1 MNDSEVYTFKV
12 RYYLDRDSIQEL
24 NSLSHNELMD
34 ILQRLYI
41 SSDKD
46 YVDVTL
52 SLSSSGGV
60 NILFVDDCPVVKN
73 KFITLYNSEV
83 TSESEYE

>member
-41 SSDKD
+41 SSDKE
-46 YVDVTL
+46 YVEITL

-60 NILFVDDCPVVKN
+60 NILFVDDYPIVKN
-73 KFITLYNSEV
+73 QFITLYNGEV
-83 TSESEYE
+83 TDESEY

>member
-12 RYYLDRDSIQEL
+12 RYYLDHDSIQEL

-41 SSDKD
+41 SPDKD
-46 YVDVTL
+46 YVDITL

-60 NILFVDDCPVVKN
+60 NVLFVDDYPVVKN
-73 KFITLYNSEV
+73 QFITLYNGEV
-83 TSESEYE
+83 TDESEYQ

>member
-41 SSDKD
+41 SSDKE
-46 YVDVTL
+46 YVEITL

-60 NILFVDDCPVVKN
+60 NILFVDDYPIVKN
-73 KFITLYNSEV
+73 QFITLYNGEV
-83 TSESEYE
+83 TDESKY